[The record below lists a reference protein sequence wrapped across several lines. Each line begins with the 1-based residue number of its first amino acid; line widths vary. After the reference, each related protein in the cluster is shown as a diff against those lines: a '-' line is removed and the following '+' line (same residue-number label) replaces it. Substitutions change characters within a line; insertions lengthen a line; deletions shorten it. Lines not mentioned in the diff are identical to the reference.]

1 VKRVRNVI
9 SGSTT
14 SLRPT
19 GPGRYVGAAFMAFW
33 LIGWVIGEVVAIA
46 VLAAILAS
54 LAGMLPATISSWAD
68 IAKSSGA
75 GMAIVFLLVWLTF
88 WTIGGIGAFTHLLRS
103 IAGED
108 RVELTASGVEVVH
121 RAGPFRKRH
130 VFDRS
135 GIRRV
140 RIRPHDKAVMIDS
153 ETGSRV
159 LTSLGSRDERET
171 LAASLVGYL
180 GLTDKRAT
188 AAAARPPAT
197 WDVVLD
203 GDVTRL
209 RKTLPR
215 TRTIRS
221 CIAWLLAGA
230 TAYAWYASIHA
241 GAPVGSIPGLV
252 FSILFVVGAALT
264 TWYRREWI
272 VRPGELTFRRSFA
285 SWTAE
290 RTFRSARLDV
300 KRETDSDNDTSYT
313 LVVID
318 SDRPKPVH
326 SQLHDSAEV
335 VDLGHWLSSRTGFP
349 FDGDSD

>member
-1 VKRVRNVI
+1 M

-19 GPGRYVGAAFMAFW
+19 GAGRYFGAAFMAFW
-33 LIGWVIGEVVAIA
+33 LIGWAVGEVVAIA

-54 LAGMLPATISSWAD
+54 LVGMLPSGIASWAD
-68 IAKSSGA
+68 IAKSGGA

-108 RVELTASGVEVVH
+108 LIELTGSGVEVVH

-159 LTSLGSRDERET
+159 LTSLGSRDDRET
-171 LAASLVGYL
+171 LAASLIGYL
-180 GLTDKRAT
+180 GLTDKPAA

-197 WDVVLD
+197 WDVVTD

-209 RKTLPR
+209 RKTQPR
-215 TRTIRS
+215 ARTIRS
-221 CIAWLLAGA
+221 GIAWLLAGA
-230 TAYAWYASIHA
+230 TAYAWYVSVHA
-241 GAPVGSIPGLV
+241 EAPFGSIPGLV
-252 FSILFVVGAALT
+252 FSLLFAIGAALSSG
-264 TWYRREWI
+264 YRREWI
-272 VRPGELTFRRSFA
+272 VRPGELTFRRSLA

-300 KRETDSDNDTSYT
+300 KRETDSDNDTRYT

-318 SDRPKPVH
+318 SDRPTPVH

-335 VDLGHWLSSRTGFP
+335 VDLGHWLASRTGFP